1 MVVGSAL
8 GTSYAA
14 TSATHKTQNGGP
26 NSDSDRPVAYS
37 CSTVNPVPTI
47 EISSGGDIMDPLF
60 CFIVALLFVEIQSCP
75 EACSCIAQKR
85 YGRHIVDCSYQDFQE
100 VPFGLP
106 SNATT
111 LSLSVNRITA
121 LWEESFF
128 ELADLQALQQLK
140 LSNNRLERVPL
151 EAFRTL
157 KELRSLWLNDNRLA
171 ALSEGTFDS
180 MPLLALLQIS
190 NNPWDCSCRSWW
202 LKRWLESTSVSIP
215 EKESVTCAAPVN
227 LKSLVLGR
235 TLKLDCMPPSVQLA
249 YHSSLDNTVLHD
261 GLTLL
266 LHCSVVGKPPPEIRW
281 KIQTASQNIA
291 INGPNIEGDRHN
303 LLADGTPKQTP
314 ERLLVF
320 NNGSMAVSKFSK
332 TDEGIYTCQAINE
345 VGSREVSVKVALA
358 SSENFAEG
366 LLQNNIQAS
375 KPRTNNCDKEEL
387 PKSDG
392 KVVFIYLTP
401 VVPKTSHSGGA
412 VWEPWSWSNWLLVLL
427 LALYS

>member
-1 MVVGSAL
+1 
-8 GTSYAA
+8 
-14 TSATHKTQNGGP
+14 
-26 NSDSDRPVAYS
+26 
-37 CSTVNPVPTI
+37 
-47 EISSGGDIMDPLF
+47 MDALF
-60 CFIVALLFVEIQSCP
+60 CFIVALLFVETQGCP

-85 YGRHIVDCSYQDFQE
+85 YGRHIVDCSYQDLQE
-100 VPFGLP
+100 IPFGLP

-128 ELADLQALQQLK
+128 ELVDLQGLWLSYNEISAMGKGTFASLVQLRAIDLSHNQIADFPWGDLHNLTALQQLK
-140 LSNNRLERVPL
+140 LSNNHLERIPL

-215 EKESVTCAAPVN
+215 EKESIKCATPVN
-227 LKSLVLGR
+227 LKDLVLGR
-235 TLKLDCMPPSVQLA
+235 TLKLDCMPPSVQLV

-281 KIQTASQNIA
+281 KIQTSSQNIA
-291 INGPNIEGDRHN
+291 INGPNVEGDRHN
-303 LLADGTPKQTP
+303 LLADGTPKLTQ

-332 TDEGIYTCQAINE
+332 IDEGIYTCQANNV

-358 SSENFAEG
+358 SSENLAEG

-375 KPRTNNCDKEEL
+375 KPRTNDCNKEEL
-387 PKSDG
+387 LKSDG

-401 VVPKTSHSGGA
+401 VVPKTSNSGGA
-412 VWEPWSWSNWLLVLL
+412 VRESWSWSKLFLVLL